1 MDQEVEI
8 FEANGSSTGL
18 ILNVQLKATD
28 SAAEE
33 RRAQLKTDRVRY
45 MESLPAPGVI
55 VRYCHATG
63 AQFWLWSKHAL
74 AQSQAGAESV
84 QIVFEDDNRWSAQT
98 ASEIVDA
105 LKIFKILS
113 MPNRLTRFPLHPIF
127 ETSPDNL
134 LIAQQALREVHS
146 LLPFADPR
154 DTRPVQVPIVAIFRT
169 DHILLVVDHVG
180 QLRFDVGS
188 YRRESICDFLCYGL
202 VSFCSENLF
211 AEQAGWRP
219 SNA

>member
-1 MDQEVEI
+1 MPTRSRSHQLEDISKQKFRELLPPSWVCRDKSHDYGVDQEVEI

-127 ETSPDNL
+127 DVAGQFVDSTASSQRSSL
-134 LIAQQALREVHS
+134 SLAL
-146 LLPFADPR
+146 
-154 DTRPVQVPIVAIFRT
+154 
-169 DHILLVVDHVG
+169 
-180 QLRFDVGS
+180 
-188 YRRESICDFLCYGL
+188 C
-202 VSFCSENLF
+202 
-211 AEQAGWRP
+211 
-219 SNA
+219 